1 MKKLKLIVL
10 IILLVS
16 ISLSI
21 IYVRRV
27 LIGNYRVKQ
36 EESMDKKKTE
46 NNTLKFAVLGD
57 VHGDIK
63 KLQNAI
69 NDVHSIDGNMDTL
82 ILNGDNVDQ
91 GVKMQYYAL
100 ELTLWKNKNI
110 IPKKIIKNIGNHDYF
125 DYSKGTNKPKD
136 VQHFIKMYL
145 DFAGEKSVYHDTWIK
160 GYHFISLGSETGNT
174 KKLGSVDAFLSQN
187 QFSWLKEKLGQKY
200 KKNRPIFV
208 FLHQNLDSSIG
219 WKGLKEDQEK
229 ELRDILSSYP
239 EVILF
244 TSHTHIL
251 LNIDNVKTNLPFTT
265 AHTGAVRYAIKPEK
279 DGIKRFYNESQGL
292 YVQVNGNKVLI
303 KGRDFVKK
311 EWVFSKEVVHY

>member
-16 ISLSI
+16 ILSSI
-21 IYVRRV
+21 IYIRV
-27 LIGNYRVKQ
+27 ASVENYKFKQ
-36 EESMDKKKTE
+36 EELIDEKKTE

-63 KLQNAI
+63 KLQKAI
-69 NDVHSIDGNMDTL
+69 NDLHSIDGNMDTL
-82 ILNGDNVDQ
+82 ILNGDSVDQ
-91 GVKMQYYAL
+91 GIKLQYYAL
-100 ELTLWKNKNI
+100 EAVLWKNKNI
-110 IPKKIIKNIGNHDYF
+110 IPKRIIKNIGNHDYF
-125 DYSKGTNKPKD
+125 DYDKGTNKPED

-160 GYHFISLGSETGNT
+160 GYHFISLGSESGNT
-174 KKLGSVDAFLSQN
+174 KKLGSVDAFLSEN
-187 QFSWLKEKLGQKY
+187 QLNWLKQKLNEKY

-208 FLHQNLDSSIG
+208 FLHQNLNSSING

-251 LNIDNVKTNLPFTT
+251 LSMENVKTNLPFTT
-265 AHTGAVRYAIKPEK
+265 AHTGAVRYAIMPEGN
-279 DGIKRFYNESQGL
+279 GIKNLYDESQGL

-303 KGRDFVKK
+303 RGRDFAKK
-311 EWVFSKEVVHY
+311 DWIFSKEVVH